1 MKFRFSAVVLFALLI
16 PLTARCADDAREEL
30 GKLQG
35 TWVLTAMEKNGNAA
49 PEFVLG
55 KLTLTFKGDTM
66 AMGGALT
73 DATRKAPDYPQ
84 FTVTLDP
91 SKKPKAIDAT
101 PSNGEFKGKTVLGIY
116 QRDGE
121 ELKICLPKQ
130 GDKQRPSDF
139 RSPVGSDV
147 AFMTFK
153 RSTK

>member
-1 MKFRFSAVVLFALLI
+1 
-16 PLTARCADDAREEL
+16 
-30 GKLQG
+30 
-35 TWVLTAMEKNGNAA
+35 MEKNGNTA

-73 DATRKAPDYPQ
+73 AARPEAPENPE

-101 PSNGEFKGKTVLGIY
+101 PSNGEFKGKTVFGIY

-130 GDKQRPSDF
+130 GDKQRPLGF
-139 RSPVGSDV
+139 KSPVGSDL